1 MPRKPS
7 NDNNSAPKSAS
18 AIKKMRSDIDKLDL
32 QILKLINERTSLA
45 VEIGK
50 AKSDQGVDVFSP
62 EREADVL
69 KNVLSANKGPLEE
82 DTIKA
87 IYREIMSG
95 ARAVQ
100 KVLKVALLGPSYSFS
115 HLAAIEKFGQ
125 AIDYHMVNS
134 IPAVFEQVNARQAD
148 FGIVPLENS
157 TDGRVADTLDMFL
170 RLPQIKICAEVNLR
184 IHHNLIANCEPQE
197 IRRVY
202 SKPQALSQCRHWL
215 GKHLPHAAQI
225 AVESTATAA
234 DLAKKETAA
243 RSAGGGAAAIASRQA
258 AVYFGLKIIF
268 SNIEDSI
275 HNVTRF
281 AVIGHQQHK
290 RTGKDKTAIMFR
302 VQHTPG
308 SLLQVLEIF
317 KDQKL
322 NMTWIESFPIR
333 DAAKGG
339 EYVFFVDFEGHK
351 DEAKPKRALEALEKH
366 CEQLTVL
373 GSFPVGD
380 LVE

>member
-7 NDNNSAPKSAS
+7 NDNNSATKSTTAL
-18 AIKKMRSDIDKLDL
+18 KKMRGDIDKLDL

-45 VEIGK
+45 VDIGK
-50 AKSDQGVDVFSP
+50 MKAEQGLEVFSP
-62 EREADVL
+62 EREAEVIKHVL
-69 KNVLSANKGPLEE
+69 GANKGPLEE
-82 DTIKA
+82 TTIRA
-87 IYREIMSG
+87 IYREILSG

-100 KVLKVALLGPSYSFS
+100 QVLKVALLGPSYSFS

-170 RLPQIKICAEVNLR
+170 RLPQIKISAEVNLR

-225 AVESTATAA
+225 SVESTATAA
-234 DLAKKETAA
+234 GLAKKEPG
-243 RSAGGGAAAIASRQA
+243 AGAIASQQA
-258 AVYFGLKIIF
+258 AVYFGLKVIF
-268 SNIEDSI
+268 GNIEDSMN
-275 HNVTRF
+275 NVTRF

-290 RTGKDKTAIMFR
+290 RTGKDKSAIMFR
-302 VQHTPG
+302 VPHTPG

-317 KDQKL
+317 KEQKL
-322 NMTWIESFPIR
+322 NMTWIESFPVR
-333 DAAKGG
+333 DKNA

-373 GSFPVGD
+373 GSYPIGP